1 MKMHRILCYRV
12 GIIPFSSLSE
22 IRSKAPSTFDE
33 IASWLFLRS
42 LKLDSSSLLNLATMT
57 FDAVV
62 SENI

>member
-12 GIIPFSSLSE
+12 GIIPFSSLPE

-33 IASWLFLRS
+33 IATWLFLRS
-42 LKLDSSSLLNLATMT
+42 LSSLLNLATMT